1 MPQPVLTKYKQGDLG
16 ADYPKQKPSGVKT
29 LNLSSHNGGEA
40 DPDVSTKDYPK
51 QNKQYLSQAFLQ
63 WLIKKITRRNDNG
76 NAN

>member
-51 QNKQYLSQAFLQ
+51 QNKQYIEPSFFAMAD
-63 WLIKKITRRNDNG
+63 KKDY
-76 NAN
+76 